1 MSWDQMSDYK
11 NVAMVN
17 NPLVYRLSLTD
28 GQLIPGPLVAI
39 ARYAEP
45 MDLGSGHFRMI
56 LMCNCGQLVL
66 GAMRDSVRNNFG

>member
-1 MSWDQMSDYK
+1 MSDYK

-45 MDLGSGHFRMI
+45 MDLGSGYRTEFKV
-56 LMCNCGQLVL
+56 LMGSP
-66 GAMRDSVRNNFG
+66 R